1 MNCPDGQYKGCAGD
15 LKLKLHLTDQTGCRI
30 STQTTH
36 VTRITVG
43 YDNTVFR
50 AGKMSRMTT
59 ATPRELDW

>member
-30 STQTTH
+30 STQATH

-43 YDNTVFR
+43 YYNTVFR
-50 AGKMSRMTT
+50 AGKMARMTT